1 MKFLVVVLLL
11 LATAV
16 PCQARK
22 VSVGIPVVDVTQ
34 SALYVARDRGYF
46 HKEGLEVDFVLM
58 RGGMANQA
66 LITGNVDFTTV
77 PTAAL
82 QAGLQGAPVKVLLS
96 TFHKPMF
103 WLYARPA
110 IRTAKD
116 LSGKKV
122 AVSSLGAAGD
132 SALREWLKNNG
143 MDENREVAILAIGTT
158 ATRLGSLATGVV
170 DAAMMTFPHNITAA
184 EQGFRELISF
194 IASDII
200 QLQGAIVTHDG
211 LLKSDPSMVEKFL
224 RATIRGLIYY
234 STNRSGAVS
243 ILARNARS
251 SEDLAGKVYDLVK
264 PALTPEGILN
274 DDLQRRVMSPL
285 LERVGRKDVS
295 IGQIFRFRVGAED
308 QCGVEGRG
316 DEAVGLD
323 VSIGAPVMPAQAGI
337 HLCSMNFSARLRIL
351 DSGVRRNDGRG
362 STGRCS
368 VCSRRF
374 RFIGRS
380 THE

>member
-1 MKFLVVVLLL
+1 MDKNLLNLLVVVSIL

-16 PCQARK
+16 PSLARK
-22 VSVGIPVVDVTQ
+22 VSVGIPVVDVSQ
-34 SALYVARDRGYF
+34 SVLYVARDRGYYA
-46 HKEGLEVDFVLM
+46 KEGLEVELVLM
-58 RGGMANQA
+58 RGGVANQA

-103 WLYARPA
+103 WLYSRQA
-110 IRTAKD
+110 IRTPKD

-132 SALREWLKNNG
+132 SALREWLKKNG

-184 EQGFRELISF
+184 EQGFRELMSF
-194 IASDII
+194 IGSDII

-211 LLKSDPSMVEKFL
+211 LVKSDPTMVEKFL
-224 RATIRGLIYY
+224 RATMRGLIYY
-234 STNRSGAVS
+234 STNRGGAVP
-243 ILARNARS
+243 ILARNAKS
-251 SEDLAGKVYDLVK
+251 SEELAGKVYDLVK

-285 LERVGRKDVS
+285 LERVGRKDIS
-295 IGQIFRFRVGAED
+295 FARFFDFSLARKINAELKA
-308 QCGVEGRG
+308 EK
-316 DEAVGLD
+316 
-323 VSIGAPVMPAQAGI
+323 P
-337 HLCSMNFSARLRIL
+337 
-351 DSGVRRNDGRG
+351 
-362 STGRCS
+362 
-368 VCSRRF
+368 
-374 RFIGRS
+374 
-380 THE
+380 

>member
-1 MKFLVVVLLL
+1 
-11 LATAV
+11 
-16 PCQARK
+16 
-22 VSVGIPVVDVTQ
+22 
-34 SALYVARDRGYF
+34 
-46 HKEGLEVDFVLM
+46 
-58 RGGMANQA
+58 MANQA

-143 MDENREVAILAIGTT
+143 MDENRDIAILAIGTT

-184 EQGFRELISF
+184 EQGLRELISF

-211 LLKSDPSMVEKFL
+211 LLKSDPSVGGKIPSRNDSRSDL
-224 RATIRGLIYY
+224 LLDQQKRCRVH
-234 STNRSGAVS
+234 SGAQCAGRRK
-243 ILARNARS
+243 IWRERS
-251 SEDLAGKVYDLVK
+251 MIWS
-264 PALTPEGILN
+264 N
-274 DDLQRRVMSPL
+274 RR
-285 LERVGRKDVS
+285 
-295 IGQIFRFRVGAED
+295 
-308 QCGVEGRG
+308 
-316 DEAVGLD
+316 
-323 VSIGAPVMPAQAGI
+323 
-337 HLCSMNFSARLRIL
+337 
-351 DSGVRRNDGRG
+351 
-362 STGRCS
+362 
-368 VCSRRF
+368 
-374 RFIGRS
+374 
-380 THE
+380 

>member
-1 MKFLVVVLLL
+1 MNALIVLMIL
-11 LATAV
+11 LALVA
-16 PCQARK
+16 PAQARK

-132 SALREWLKNNG
+132 SALREWLKHNG

-158 ATRLGSLATGVV
+158 ATRLASLGTGVV

-200 QLQGAIVTHDG
+200 QLQGAIVTHDA
-211 LLKSDPSMVEKFL
+211 LLKSDPGMVEKFL

-274 DDLQRRVMSPL
+274 DDLQKRVMSPL
-285 LERVGRKDVS
+285 LERIGRKD
-295 IGQIFRFRVGAED
+295 IA
-308 QCGVEGRG
+308 
-316 DEAVGLD
+316 
-323 VSIGAPVMPAQAGI
+323 
-337 HLCSMNFSARLRIL
+337 
-351 DSGVRRNDGRG
+351 
-362 STGRCS
+362 
-368 VCSRRF
+368 
-374 RFIGRS
+374 IGRFFDF
-380 THE
+380 TLARKINAELKAEGTKP